1 MPCPAAF
8 DIANHFS
15 EWGGFECDYT
25 LLPTQ
30 AVRRAFIE
38 QYLQS
43 YRLHAEKGRSP
54 AVVSAEALSEEVS
67 AYRGI
72 PGLYWGLHALIEIKI
87 THVEFDWASYA
98 EHRLA
103 EYWAWRGEVDG
114 TRVME
119 GREMPLRERRWTQ
132 ET

>member
-1 MPCPAAF
+1 MSCPAVF

-25 LLPTQ
+25 LLPIQ

-54 AVVSAEALSEEVS
+54 VVVSAEALSDEVD
-67 AYRGI
+67 AYRAI
-72 PGLYWGLHALIEIKI
+72 PGLYWGLHALIETRI
-87 THVEFDWASYA
+87 THLEFDWESYA
-98 EHRLA
+98 ERRLA

-114 TRVME
+114 TRAKE
-119 GREMPLRERRWTQ
+119 GREMPLRERRWTRG
-132 ET
+132 T